1 MDRGSEGCEQ
11 LNKKLSSVS
20 ASWDPRAGSVRAPL
34 GGPGGRSST
43 QHTGEKGPPGAADA
57 HRRLHGKERR
67 PEVAAEGKQ
76 DKEVMGYAR
85 LHPGGRQGS
94 DPQVSC
100 VLGALQ
106 AIT

>member
-20 ASWDPRAGSVRAPL
+20 ASWDPRAGSIRVPL

-43 QHTGEKGPPGAADA
+43 QHTGKKGLPGAADA

-76 DKEVMGYAR
+76 DKGVMGDAR
-85 LHPGGRQGS
+85 LHPRGQRGS
-94 DPQVSC
+94 DPQVSH
-100 VLGALQ
+100 VPGVLQ